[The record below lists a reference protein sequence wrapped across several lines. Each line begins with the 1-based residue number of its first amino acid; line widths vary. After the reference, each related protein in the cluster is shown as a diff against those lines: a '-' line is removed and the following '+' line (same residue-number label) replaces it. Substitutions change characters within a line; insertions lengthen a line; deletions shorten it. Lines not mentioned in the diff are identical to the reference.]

1 MLELYVWLK
10 MGGTK
15 DGIILKPLSSADTT
29 AALAKFDCARAKC
42 FHVADREKILAV
54 IETGFGDTQPFNRI
68 IRNLFSTQAEARSTR
83 TSNLEPEPATA
94 IVEVI

>member
-15 DGIILKPLSSADTT
+15 DGIILKPLTGADSTS
-29 AALAKFDCARAKC
+29 ALAKFDCERAKC

-54 IETGFGDTQPFNRI
+54 IETGFGDTQPFNQI
-68 IRNLFSTQAEARSTR
+68 IRNLFSTQAEMGSTR
-83 TSNLEPEPATA
+83 TSNLEPA